1 MSSSQRKITKSHI
14 SSAHITGRI
23 TTESSGGNV
32 VYIERYVTTQNRIS
46 NATDTGT
53 TRTNI
58 LGRWHHTIGSGDV
71 NGFKCRWNNRR
82 GDATTNTELATGNII
97 TITQNLIEFNGFQA
111 FVKHSASDTVVLAD
125 GSYNND
131 SDTVLPSQ
139 FGLTKFTVGDT
150 FYGKFLG
157 FLPTGAGKI
166 PYGPRNTTDFTGCQF
181 AFYNPGE
188 TTVSDITTPGLF
200 TATGIGLF
208 NRSVGFCPQI
218 IGTFVAGDAIVRG
231 IVGDSITA
239 GTGDQGTGNKA
250 GRGHFARSLTDADG
264 VSNPIAG
271 INWAVHGSGATLA
284 IGGAMIKSQFPN
296 INIGASAPGTNN
308 FGMLGT
314 SVSVATMNG
323 YQQQIMSD
331 MRAAG
336 VRKIGLMKLGP
347 RADSTDAWVTETNQ
361 TPFAGWMSG
370 GNPDVYNGSINT
382 LGADFILDM
391 GFVRGTDPFKWVV
404 NGVANYSAFDNTHPS
419 TGGHVMMANGNRP
432 IWQAQT

>member
-1 MSSSQRKITKSHI
+1 MIGIGIGIPFAPKV
-14 SSAHITGRI
+14 
-23 TTESSGGNV
+23 SGGAI
-32 VYIERYVTTQNRIS
+32 VYTERYVTTQNRIA

-53 TRTNI
+53 TRPSW
-58 LGRWHHTIGSGDV
+58 LCRWHHTIGSGDV
-71 NGFKCRWNNRR
+71 TGFRLRRNNRR
-82 GDATTNTELATGNII
+82 GDATTNTELATGNTI
-97 TITQNLIEFNGFQA
+97 TIDQTVIEFNGF
-111 FVKHSASDTVVLAD
+111 VVPVLTGGLASTTLAD
-125 GSYNND
+125 GSYNNHTD
-131 SDTVLPSQ
+131 MIYPSQ

-150 FYGKFLG
+150 FYEKMIGTV
-157 FLPTGAGKI
+157 PTGAGKL

-181 AFYNPGE
+181 AFFDPAV
-188 TTVSDITTPGLF
+188 TFPSDINTPGVF
-200 TATGIGLF
+200 TATGTALF
-208 NRSVGFCPQI
+208 SRTVGFCSQVV
-218 IGTFVAGDAIVRG
+218 GTFVAGDAIVRG
-231 IVGDSITA
+231 FVADSIGA

-250 GRGHFARSLTDADG
+250 GRGHFNRSLTDSDG

-284 IGGAMIKSQFPN
+284 IGGAMIKSQYANVN
-296 INIGASAPGTNN
+296 IAASAVGTNN

-323 YQQQIMSD
+323 YQTQILSD
-331 MRAAG
+331 FRAAG
-336 VRKIGLMKLGP
+336 VRKAGLMKLGP
-347 RADSTDAWVTETNQ
+347 RADSSNLWVDEAGQ

-404 NGVANYSAFDNTHPS
+404 NGAANYSAFDNTHPS
-419 TGGHVMMANGNRP
+419 TGGHIIMANGNRT